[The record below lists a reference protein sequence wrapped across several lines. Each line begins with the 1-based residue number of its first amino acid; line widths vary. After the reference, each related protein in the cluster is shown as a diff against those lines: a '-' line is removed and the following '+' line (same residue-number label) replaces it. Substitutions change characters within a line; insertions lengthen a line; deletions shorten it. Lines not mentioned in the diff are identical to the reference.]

1 MQEFLLE
8 VFVCLSQYKPA
19 RSQLSYHS
27 QPTQITAQPLT
38 GTSKEEIKTI
48 FKESVI

>member
-1 MQEFLLE
+1 MEEFLLE
-8 VFVCLSQYKPA
+8 VFVCLSHYKLA
-19 RSQLSYHS
+19 SYHS

-38 GTSKEEIKTI
+38 GTSKEEIKKI